1 MLNNSL
7 SELTV
12 DSLKQRLKFIK
23 EARKVTRKGDL
34 IKEISKYLL
43 SDRLKGY
50 WLLLDKWEKLAIAEA
65 LYHWNGQIHIDRF
78 KAKYEVDLTSSFKE
92 QNYYDRHQ
100 NKKQSALCLFF
111 INKYIPQD
119 LQLLL
124 KNFVQQPERN
134 QVLIT
139 DNVPENYINGKI
151 NGKNI
156 NGEEDLIPIKIINT
170 ETMVRHDLS
179 AVLNLIKN
187 GQITVSDKTNI
198 ATSASLRKIEE
209 VLIAG
214 DYFHLDQQEDLENY
228 EGGAIRPIRPY
239 AWPLLLQASSLVK
252 RNGKK
257 LVLTAKGIKALTGNI
272 QDSIKEIYNSWVKK
286 GLLDEFKRINLIKG
300 QASKGHGRGKLMSDV
315 AIRRGEID
323 SILCECPDQ
332 QWIAINHF
340 FKFVQAGGYDLKL
353 CNNDFG
359 LYLADR
365 DYGVLAYAENYF
377 EVHEG
382 RYILVYLFEYLATL
396 GMIDIAYIPPYYV
409 RSDYQDLWG
418 ADGVQFLS
426 RYDGL
431 LYFKINP
438 LGWYCMNMTSQYKAS
453 EVCVSPLL
461 KINKYLEI
469 ELIRKIEA
477 DELQI
482 LKQFAV
488 QEEENYW
495 VLSEDLT
502 LDAIELGQ
510 NEEDFCRFLEQYNDK
525 CLPKEVIEF
534 FKLIKDR
541 ANSLVDGGMVKII
554 HSSSSLI
561 KKICNDPSTKNLCQY
576 VDAKSLIVYSKKE
589 KEFSRAI
596 KKMGYLLPNLLQQR
610 GM

>member
-1 MLNNSL
+1 MLTNLL

-12 DSLKQRLKFIK
+12 DLLKQRIKFIK
-23 EARKVTRKGDL
+23 KARKVTRKDDL

-43 SDRLKGY
+43 SDSLIDY
-50 WLLLDKWEKLAIAEA
+50 WQLLDKWEKLAVAES
-65 LYHWNGQIHIDRF
+65 LYHWNGQIHLDRF
-78 KAKYEVDLTSSFKE
+78 KAKYAIDLTHSFNY
-92 QNYYDRHQ
+92 QNYYDSQ
-100 NKKQSALCLFF
+100 SNKKQSALCLFF

-124 KNFVQQPERN
+124 KKFVQEPAGN

-139 DNVPENYINGKI
+139 ENLPENYSIGKY
-151 NGKNI
+151 KNADD
-156 NGEEDLIPIKIINT
+156 DLIPIRIINT

-187 GQITVSDKTNI
+187 GQITVSDKTSI
-198 ATSASLRKIEE
+198 ATSASIRKIEE
-209 VLIAG
+209 VLLGG
-214 DYFHLDQQEDLENY
+214 DYFQLDQQENLDSY
-228 EGGAIRPIRPY
+228 EGGPIRPIRPY
-239 AWPLLLQASSLVK
+239 AWPLLLQSSSLVK

-257 LVLTAKGIKALTGNI
+257 LALTAKGIKALSSNFY
-272 QDSIKEIYNSWVKK
+272 DCIKEIYQSWLKK

-300 QASKGHGRGKLMSDV
+300 QTSRGRGRGKLMSSV
-315 AIRRGEID
+315 PIRRVEID

-332 QWIAINHF
+332 EWIAINHF
-340 FKFVQAGGYDLKL
+340 FQFIQAGDSDLKL
-353 CNNDFG
+353 CNSDFG

-365 DYGVLAYAENYF
+365 DYGALAYAKNYF

-409 RSDYQDLWG
+409 RDDYQDLWG
-418 ADGVQFLS
+418 ADEVQFLS

-438 LGWYCMNMTSQYKAS
+438 LGWYCMNMASQYKAS
-453 EVCVSPLL
+453 EVSVSPLL
-461 KINKYLEI
+461 QINKYLEI

-495 VLSEDLT
+495 ILSEDLT
-502 LDAIELGQ
+502 LDAIDTGQ
-510 NEEDFCRFLEQYNDK
+510 SEEDFYRFLEQYNDK
-525 CLPKEVIEF
+525 ALPEEVIEF
-534 FKLIKDR
+534 FKLIKER
-541 ANSLVDGGMVKII
+541 ATSLIDGGMALII

-561 KKICNDPSTKNLCQY
+561 KKLCNDPGTKNLCQA
-576 VDAKSLIVYSKKE
+576 VNSKSLIVTTKKE
-589 KEFSRAI
+589 KEFSKAI
-596 KKMGYLLPNLLQQR
+596 KKMGYLLPNTSCQIR
-610 GM
+610 EF